1 MIWPSTRFPQGGDFL
16 ETKLQKKGTKL
27 QRKGKNLQEKGLNSR
42 KKVQNSHDESF
53 VHTKLK
59 FYTKNFYIGKIAY
72 QIC

>member
-1 MIWPSTRFPQGGDFL
+1 MIWPSTRYPQGGDFL
-16 ETKLQKKGTKL
+16 ETKLQG
-27 QRKGKNLQEKGLNSR
+27 KGKNLQEKGLNSR